1 MNSMVLDCLVILHF
15 VLLIFWGIRS
25 GVMKSFLMFVSSI
38 FSSIFSIY
46 LSGIV
51 SKMVYDNF
59 VARTIRDNVNN
70 AIGSSSN
77 NINFNLNKI
86 FNGMPEFIKNLFSEY
101 GISNDSLKGIIN
113 SSNGISDNVSEK
125 VVKLIEPAF
134 LNFFKSIF
142 AIIIFWV
149 LILLM
154 KSIIKIVLK
163 FLKFKSVRSVDGLI
177 GGLFGALRGY
187 IIALVIMCCIR
198 VLVPMIKDV
207 PKLISQETISS
218 SVIFKK
224 IYLQN
229 PIYDMF
235 QKI

>member
-1 MNSMVLDCLVILHF
+1 MNSMVLDCLIILHF

-46 LSGIV
+46 LSGIA

-101 GISNDSLKGIIN
+101 GISNDSLKSIIN

-149 LILLM
+149 LILVM